1 MAELKYKNIED
12 ESGERIA
19 TNAFYTGHK
28 LGTPTQDVAEGADN
42 APYVTERGAVHCG
55 TILQDA
61 AAASIWGAPTYTKV
75 TPVGTEDPSDE
86 GWYEFNASTGEYELT
101 EDTTVTEGKEYF
113 EVESDS
119 DEEGT

>member
-55 TILQDA
+55 TIL
-61 AAASIWGAPTYTKV
+61 
-75 TPVGTEDPSDE
+75 
-86 GWYEFNASTGEYELT
+86 
-101 EDTTVTEGKEYF
+101 
-113 EVESDS
+113 
-119 DEEGT
+119 